1 MIAPG
6 DLAVIIGLNV
16 IGAAA
21 PGPDVVLITRTAT
34 RSRRRVGSAPC
45 ATPRTAEPE
54 GALTASPVP
63 VYHARPD
70 EFGRLAQR

>member
-21 PGPDVVLITRTAT
+21 PGPDVVLIRGCAT
-34 RSRRRVGSAPC
+34 RWRLKFWASAI
-45 ATPRTAEPE
+45 
-54 GALTASPVP
+54 GIL
-63 VYHARPD
+63 Y
-70 EFGRLAQR
+70 